1 MSQPSNY
8 FSADDDPVSALS
20 LDECRRRLHHDS
32 LPTSEE
38 LQLLCRLGQIF
49 IEAGEFEQAL
59 ASLNRALRLKPDE
72 AIAHYY
78 RGQALEGIGGYD
90 NAVLAYDQALASL
103 SNPQTDLAARVWIHR
118 GNALRILKRPQEAL
132 ESYDQAIAIQP
143 QSSQA
148 LSHRAVI
155 LAMLKRRGDA
165 LANSDRAI
173 ALHSDSYEVWNNHG
187 IILLMAGRPQEAL
200 TCFDR
205 SIDYHPN
212 FDKSWNNRAIALSR
226 IGREPDAIYSIERA
240 LHLCVRPH
248 EPWCGSAWAFHGF
261 LLMKS
266 GQFKEAIASY
276 EKAQTL
282 HPNSY
287 PAAFYKL
294 ICSILTGRIFSD
306 VLRSDARPQLLH
318 DVTIIGRSLRYRL
331 IILFGAIGLLILGQR
346 WLSTHSQNTWLQET
360 TDTLIPTILSIG
372 IVALIVTDLWR
383 NKSKLDFVW
392 ATYFHSGIL
401 TYLRAV
407 GIIAVTLTTFNV
419 AGRIAPPFLLWG
431 WANWVFGQPG
441 NVILQPLLNLLE
453 SAAPSS
459 PQIAHVVT
467 PAQDLMVSIT
477 GAMVSI
483 TGAIALNFSWQITP
497 NLGLL
502 STPPIRYAPLLILVF
517 WLLLLLGIPFW
528 ARLEER
534 IFRQGANTWKQIG
547 IRSTQF
553 GLVHLLAGIPI
564 LGGFVLIVPGFL
576 FACRYKYVYDRH
588 LQKYRDPMRAQEA
601 GVRAST
607 ADHAIYN
614 AILISIVVSTLLL
627 AELSVS

>member
-1 MSQPSNY
+1 MSQPSHY
-8 FSADDDPVSALS
+8 FSDDEEWVSDLS
-20 LDECRRRLHHDS
+20 LEECRRRLRGDS
-32 LPTSEE
+32 LPTPEE
-38 LQLLCRLGQIF
+38 IRLLCRLGQILV
-49 IEAGEFEQAL
+49 ETGEFEQAL
-59 ASLNRALRLKPDE
+59 ASLNQALRLKPDE

-78 RGQALEGIGGYD
+78 RGQALEGIGSYD

-103 SNPQTDLAARVWIHR
+103 SNPQIDLAARVWMHR
-118 GNALRILKRPQEAL
+118 GNALRILKCPQEAL

-143 QSSQA
+143 QSCQA

-155 LAMLKRRGDA
+155 LAMLKRRSEA
-165 LANSDRAI
+165 LASSDRAI
-173 ALHSDSYEVWNNHG
+173 ALNSDSYEVWNNHG

-200 TCFDR
+200 TCFDQ

-226 IGREPDAIYSIERA
+226 IGRDADAIDSIERA
-240 LHLCVRPH
+240 LQLCTRPH
-248 EPWCGSAWAFHGF
+248 EPWCGSAWVFHGF

-276 EKAQTL
+276 EKAQTF

-294 ICSILTGRIFSD
+294 ICSILTGRIFSAP
-306 VLRSDARPQLLH
+306 LRSDARPQLLH

-346 WLSTHSQNTWLQET
+346 WLSTHSQNTWLTET
-360 TDTLIPTILSIG
+360 ADTLIPTLFSIG

-383 NKSKLDFVW
+383 NKSKLNFVW

-407 GIIAVTLTTFNV
+407 GIIAVTLTTFNI

-459 PQIAHVVT
+459 SQIANVGA
-467 PAQDLMVSIT
+467 PAQDLMGSMI
-477 GAMVSI
+477 
-483 TGAIALNFSWQITP
+483 GAIVPISPWQITTH
-497 NLGLL
+497 LGLL
-502 STPPIRYAPLLILVF
+502 SDPPIRYAPLLILAF
-517 WLLLLLGIPFW
+517 WLLLMLGIPFW

-534 IFRQGANTWKQIG
+534 IFRQGANTWKQIC

-627 AELSVS
+627 AELSAL

>member
-59 ASLNRALRLKPDE
+59 ASLNRALRLKPNE

-103 SNPQTDLAARVWIHR
+103 SNPQTDLAARVWMHR

-143 QSSQA
+143 QSYQA

-155 LAMLKRRGDA
+155 LAMLNRRGEA
-165 LANSDRAI
+165 LASSDRAI
-173 ALHSDSYEVWNNHG
+173 ALNSDSYEVWNNHG
-187 IILLMAGRPQEAL
+187 IILLMAGRPHEAL

-226 IGREPDAIYSIERA
+226 IGRDADAIDSIERA
-240 LHLCVRPH
+240 LQSCSRPH
-248 EPWCGSAWAFHGF
+248 EPWCGSAWVFHGF

-276 EKAQTL
+276 EKAQTF

-294 ICSILTGRIFSD
+294 ICSILTGRIVS
-306 VLRSDARPQLLH
+306 VALRSDARPQLLH

-331 IILFGAIGLLILGQR
+331 IILISAIGLLILGQR
-346 WLSTHSQNTWLQET
+346 WLSIHSQNTWLTEIA
-360 TDTLIPTILSIG
+360 DTLIPTLLSIG

-383 NKSKLDFVW
+383 NKSKLNFVW
-392 ATYFHSGIL
+392 ATYFHSGIF

-407 GIIAVTLTTFNV
+407 GIIAATLTTFNI

-459 PQIAHVVT
+459 SQIANTVA
-467 PAQDLMVSIT
+467 PIPDLMGI
-477 GAMVSI
+477 I
-483 TGAIALNFSWQITP
+483 IGAIIPIFPWQITTY
-497 NLGLL
+497 LGLL
-502 STPPIRYAPLLILVF
+502 SDPPIRYTPLLIFAF

-534 IFRQGANTWKQIG
+534 IFRQGANTWKQIC

-614 AILISIVVSTLLL
+614 AILISIVVSTLML
-627 AELSVS
+627 AEFSAP